1 MADANP
7 TEDAPSSTP
16 PAPKRKKKRW
26 WLRIVLA
33 LLVLIVLL
41 IVFAPSIASTSP
53 VRSIVVGKIN
63 DNLNGKLSIEDWSI
77 GWFSGVDMRGVKI
90 DDVDGSRIAEIA
102 RVRVPIPLMKAA
114 K

>member
-1 MADANP
+1 MA
-7 TEDAPSSTP
+7 EIQTP
-16 PAPKRKKKRW
+16 PATAPEPQPVPRKKKKRW

-41 IVFAPSIASTSP
+41 MVFAPSIASTSP

-63 DNLNGKLSIEDWSI
+63 DNLNGKLSVEDWSI

-102 RVRVPIPLMKAA
+102 R
-114 K
+114 